1 MLVSE
6 KGEPL
11 HVREVESKSHV
22 IAAAVGRRERRIVD
36 DGFFMVGLIDLPQ
49 AVECCDLLIR
59 EMCCCCCVKF
69 DESELEFGI
78 NFKILAM
85 HL

>member
-22 IAAAVGRRERRIVD
+22 IAAAVRRRERRMVD
-36 DGFFMVGLIDLPQ
+36 DGFFVVVLIDCG
-49 AVECCDLLIR
+49 AGGR
-59 EMCCCCCVKF
+59 R
-69 DESELEFGI
+69 
-78 NFKILAM
+78 
-85 HL
+85 